1 MKDEIVLHPYS
12 DRLAALSTAQMFN
25 MDTEFWTCLP
35 QEYQEKRLEDISL
48 AVNDQFFFIA
58 HPDLKPYRYH
68 KNSWD
73 ACIVGAEVGSYAT
86 VENGVTSLRHK
97 RPTPTEQRDAFQK
110 NYPQFVNFIPKK
122 DLAKH
127 PTREKVFGPDV
138 AELPKV
144 IRDQLAQS
152 PLHYHKGKIQPWDF
166 ITSQGMSFLEGNIVK
181 YITRYKHKNGVEDL
195 KKARTYLDKLI
206 SEVTCV
212 KNSDE

>member
-12 DRLAALSTAQMFN
+12 DRLAALSTAQIFN
-25 MDTEFWTCLP
+25 MDTEFWTALP

-48 AVNDQFFFIA
+48 AVNSQFFFIA

-86 VENGVTSLRHK
+86 VENGVTSLHHK

-110 NYPQFVNFIPKK
+110 EYPQFVKGSIPAAEHQVK
-122 DLAKH
+122 DRPGLRD
-127 PTREKVFGPDV
+127 T
-138 AELPKV
+138 ELPKA
-144 IRDQLAQS
+144 IHWQLAES
-152 PLHYHKGKIQPWDF
+152 PLYYRKGKIQPWDF

-181 YITRYKHKNGVEDL
+181 YVTRYKHKGGLEDL

-206 SEVTCV
+206 SEVTCA